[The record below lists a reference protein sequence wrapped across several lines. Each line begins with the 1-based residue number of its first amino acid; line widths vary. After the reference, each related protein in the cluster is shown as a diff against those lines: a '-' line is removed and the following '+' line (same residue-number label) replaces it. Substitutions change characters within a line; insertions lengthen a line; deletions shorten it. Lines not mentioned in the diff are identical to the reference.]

1 MIISAAIL
9 SITSFFYVYTVA
21 SYFKADVYFFFNRVT
36 YNTFFDKYVI
46 SKYADHII
54 IIACVVLWLL
64 LSAAKHRDNWTR
76 FVFSA
81 TILAGLT
88 VTAIVSKNLNVLL
101 DLAALLSFPLVIS
114 FLIYDKFASRRKK
127 FDNPCRGLL
136 LYVNYLSII
145 GIGIGLV
152 SLITTILA
160 LQLSSQTYLITI
172 IKSVPNYAYQLFV
185 LFSSFS
191 PILLF
196 LLIFC
201 FPTKLLANGLMKKIP
216 QIGNR
221 TNNSSFTTEKIK
233 TSTKI
238 VFLSLFM
245 VLSIIIAYIPH
256 EPAINKNNQQVGED
270 TARYVNMVNNLMQ
283 SGDPKVFTQKLFHS
297 IGTGDRPLTLIFLSV
312 MTKILPVDLLQSI
325 EFMPMILG
333 PALVLVVY
341 YLMRELTPNND
352 IAPLLGSFLTAVSSQ
367 ILISIY
373 AGFYANWL
381 ALILGYLSFV
391 FLFKFLK
398 TPSRVNIIVYFMM
411 VLLLLLSHIYTW
423 TVLTI
428 VSGIFLAVMFGLNY
442 YPRKSTILLLLVLF
456 STVVIDVVRANVTHT
471 SAEGLQSDIAIAHK
485 VGAGTNQFAT
495 RWSNLVYVTQ
505 VYLGGQLSNF
515 IILALAV
522 YWVFRSKL
530 LEKSSIFLIA
540 FLSIGIVPLFVG
552 DVVVQSRVLYDIP
565 FQIPAGIALAYIRKD
580 FNGILLLLPVGIW
593 LIGMSIIAV
602 SNLLP
607 SQ

>member
-1 MIISAAIL
+1 
-9 SITSFFYVYTVA
+9 
-21 SYFKADVYFFFNRVT
+21 
-36 YNTFFDKYVI
+36 
-46 SKYADHII
+46 
-54 IIACVVLWLL
+54 
-64 LSAAKHRDNWTR
+64 
-76 FVFSA
+76 
-81 TILAGLT
+81 
-88 VTAIVSKNLNVLL
+88 
-101 DLAALLSFPLVIS
+101 
-114 FLIYDKFASRRKK
+114 
-127 FDNPCRGLL
+127 
-136 LYVNYLSII
+136 
-145 GIGIGLV
+145 
-152 SLITTILA
+152 
-160 LQLSSQTYLITI
+160 
-172 IKSVPNYAYQLFV
+172 
-185 LFSSFS
+185 
-191 PILLF
+191 
-196 LLIFC
+196 
-201 FPTKLLANGLMKKIP
+201 MKKIP

-221 TNNSSFTTEKIK
+221 TNNSSVTNEKIK
-233 TSTKI
+233 TSTKF

-245 VLSIIIAYIPH
+245 VLSIVIAYIPH

-283 SGDPKVFTQKLFHS
+283 SADPKMFTQKLFHS
-297 IGTGDRPLTLIFLSV
+297 IETGDRPLTLIFLSV
-312 MTKILPVDLLQSI
+312 VTKIFPLDLLQAI

-341 YLMRELTPNND
+341 YLMRELIPNND
-352 IAPLLGSFLTAVSSQ
+352 TAALLGSFLTAVSSQ

-398 TPSRVNIIVYFMM
+398 TPSRVNIIIYFMM

-423 TVLTI
+423 TVLMI
-428 VSGIFLAVMFGLNY
+428 VAGIFLAVMFGLNY
-442 YPRKSTILLLLVLF
+442 YPRKSTILLVLVLF
-456 STVVIDVVRANVTHT
+456 STVVIDVVRAIISHT
-471 SAEGLQSDIAIAHK
+471 SAEGIKSDIAIAHK
-485 VGAGTNQFAT
+485 VGAGTNQFAA

-522 YWVFRSKL
+522 YWVFRSKV

-552 DVVVQSRVLYDIP
+552 DVEVQARVLYDIP

-580 FNGILLLLPVGIW
+580 FKGTMLLLPAGIW
-593 LIGMSIIAV
+593 LIGMSIITL